1 MHKMKALFQ
10 PLSLKSVRQ
19 PIYFLDLDEL
29 NKTAKTTIL
38 LPQKSGNRQAQP
50 FLPSHPAPPPLY
62 NYLQYLFIRQ
72 QLCSIWTLLLAR
84 KVLCPPSNGVYNWSP
99 LFTAPCRLINWRFVA
114 VEMSAWNI
122 PCRTQWTWKCTKR
135 QRRIPADFTFW
146 CDGIPHSYCY
156 VVFLLHAERT
166 ARAEHFNH
174 QNSESQ

>member
-1 MHKMKALFQ
+1 MISIKRPK
-10 PLSLKSVRQ
+10 RQ
-19 PIYFLDLDEL
+19 FFCLRSRETDRPSQLI
-29 NKTAKTTIL
+29 
-38 LPQKSGNRQAQP
+38 
-50 FLPSHPAPPPLY
+50 LPSHPAPPTLY

-122 PCRTQWTWKCTKR
+122 PCRTHWTWKCTKR

-156 VVFLLHAERT
+156 VVQYLYSTPSARHGLNISIIRIPNHSTRLRT
-166 ARAEHFNH
+166 DF
-174 QNSESQ
+174 